1 MTPWL
6 KQSQIDDL
14 CDPLTQAAA
23 QVRYLRSL
31 GLTVRLKPNRRAVVL
46 RSNCEAV
53 LGYVPGEEA
62 ATEPPRASAPP
73 SQPDA
78 VGLVLAFQH
87 RK

>member
-6 KQSQIDDL
+6 EQSQIDDL
-14 CDPLTQAAA
+14 CEPLTQAAA

-31 GLTVRLKPNRRAVVL
+31 GLTVRLKPNGRAVVL

-53 LGYVPGEEA
+53 LGYLPGEAA
-62 ATEPPRASAPP
+62 ATDPPRASARP
-73 SQPDA
+73 SQPDGA
-78 VGLVLAFQH
+78 GLVLAFQH